1 MFSFLSLPKF
11 PPPRRAHL
19 YLVKALP
26 FVSFAS
32 LGMLLMPSAQ
42 AQGPSGGWTAVPCDA
57 SGNIL
62 SNPSYNNDGY
72 VMGGTESGKDSTTCP
87 LFHSY
92 DTASTSYNNT
102 PVPSGIGNYGSGGNE
117 ALVTNGS
124 DYFWYGQVYGT
135 NTYATLNGT
144 ETVDLSGQ
152 LVYYFKEVWQG
163 SGAPTTP
170 IPDHIDLRLKTTVSA
185 FAYVDYGS
193 SGQTS
198 GLSAQASA
206 SDGDPFNE
214 RATASVST
222 PDASV
227 LSRYVEGSHLVR
239 ASVSGGIATVY
250 LNGQTHMEADNTVPY
265 GVLSY
270 PMPSDPSYV
279 QGTVTNGSTQARSNS
294 LVAGSVRQDSR
305 EVKIS
310 CPTIETSYY
319 KANVDAQH
327 PDGQWSHMPD
337 PVSGAMSG
345 DSVVVYTAGQNA
357 ISVNEYG
364 DAFNA
369 LCSGFAHPYYTWSF
383 TGSDGTVGAYSQ
395 QYLNAESDQYNSLP
409 LNVNFGSDFDGYPKS
424 GTVKVSVRDGSDNA
438 TAANTYSVT
447 WHLPYEAYS
456 YLGETG
462 SGKYVEQTLASG
474 VYPSA
479 SYDLP
484 ATDAEDFDVS
494 AAFDAGEAITA
505 AAGQEEVAGLFKVAA
520 SIAKLTNLKFS
531 YNGDKASLGNRN
543 DGTSWSVAQGDNSD
557 AYGGG
562 NVSPSSLASN
572 PAGWQ
577 LCKLSWCVVSKWHEN
592 SWHTDKYTIHGYDS
606 SGHLLVVHTTDT
618 VDEEPYFVQYQNP
631 DGTPV
636 SGA

>member
-1 MFSFLSLPKF
+1 M
-11 PPPRRAHL
+11 
-19 YLVKALP
+19 
-26 FVSFAS
+26 
-32 LGMLLMPSAQ
+32 
-42 AQGPSGGWTAVPCDA
+42 
-57 SGNIL
+57 N
-62 SNPSYNNDGY
+62 
-72 VMGGTESGKDSTTCP
+72 GTESVQVQNTYPAP
-87 LFHSY
+87 LIAAVLDDNYSNFAACSPL
-92 DTASTSYNNT
+92 ASTPDGPIPGTVLHQGISGWADAYNNEMNG
-102 PVPSGIGNYGSGGNE
+102 SGNFSSMYTYDVNQSYGSPNTGLLKGS
-117 ALVTNGS
+117 VT
-124 DYFWYGQVYGT
+124 T
-135 NTYATLNGT
+135 T
-144 ETVDLSGQ
+144 LSGQ
-152 LVYYFKEVWQG
+152 LFYYFKEVWQG
-163 SGAPTTP
+163 QGAPTTP
-170 IPDHIDLRLKTTVSA
+170 MPDHIDLLLKTTVTATADVGYNAST
-185 FAYVDYGS
+185 
-193 SGQTS
+193 QTS
-198 GLSAQASA
+198 GLSASATASDGSPFNETASA
-206 SDGDPFNE
+206 SAGDAGGSSGVPSVVGYHLVK
-214 RATASVST
+214 ASV
-222 PDASV
+222 D
-227 LSRYVEGSHLVR
+227 
-239 ASVSGGIATVY
+239 SGTGIAEVY
-250 LNGQTHMEADNTVPY
+250 VNGTGTAAASNTVAY
-265 GVLSY
+265 GTFSAESSIEDR
-270 PMPSDPSYV
+270 P
-279 QGTVTNGSTQARSNS
+279 TNGSTTASATS
-294 LVAGSVRQDSR
+294 GVVAVVKPDSR
-305 EVKIS
+305 EVAIS

-327 PDGQWSHMPD
+327 PDGQWSHVPD
-337 PVSGAMSG
+337 PTSGAMSG

-357 ISVNEYG
+357 VSVNEYG

-369 LCSGFAHPYYTWSF
+369 LCSGFTHPYYTWSF
-383 TGSDGTVGAYSQ
+383 TGSNGTVGAFSQ

-409 LNVNFGSDFDGYPKS
+409 LNVNFGSDFSGYPKS
-424 GTVKVSVRDGSDNA
+424 GTVKVSVRDGRDNA
-438 TAANTYSVT
+438 TAANTYDVT

-456 YLGETG
+456 YLGQTG
-462 SGKYVEQTLASG
+462 SGKHVEKTLASG

-572 PAGWQ
+572 STGWQ
-577 LCKLSWCVVSKWHEN
+577 LCKLSWCVMSKWHEN